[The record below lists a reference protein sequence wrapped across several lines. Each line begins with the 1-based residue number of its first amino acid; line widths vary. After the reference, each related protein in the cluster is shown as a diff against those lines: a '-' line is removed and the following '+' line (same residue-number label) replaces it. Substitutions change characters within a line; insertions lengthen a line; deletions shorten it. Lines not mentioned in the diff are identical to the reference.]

1 MIARFVKLIIC
12 AALFSG
18 LAGIAYAQSD
28 FPDAS
33 SRSGR
38 RQRDEKPRGIDEML
52 AKQKAERDRKEHEAL
67 LERGEEALR
76 LANQLETSFARNRAI
91 SQQDKNRLESL
102 EKVVTKIRKEL
113 GGGDDNGESDDSGYV
128 QSVSEAR
135 PSTME
140 EAFEYLRSTTVK
152 LVDELKKTT
161 RFSISV
167 VAIQSSNTVLKLV
180 KFLRIKK

>member
-1 MIARFVKLIIC
+1 MIACFVKLIIC
-12 AALFSG
+12 AAIFSG
-18 LAGIAYAQSD
+18 LAAVAYAQSD

-38 RQRDEKPRGIDEML
+38 RQRDDKPQGINEML

-76 LANQLETSFARNRAI
+76 LTNQLETSFTRNRAI
-91 SQQDKNRLESL
+91 SQQDKGRLESL

-113 GGGDDNGESDDSGYV
+113 GGGNDSGERDDSGFV
-128 QSVSEAR
+128 QSVSEPR
-135 PSTME
+135 PSTIE
-140 EAFEYLRSTTVK
+140 EAFEYLRSTTVT
-152 LVDELKKTT
+152 LVDELRKTT

-180 KFLRIKK
+180 RFLRIKK